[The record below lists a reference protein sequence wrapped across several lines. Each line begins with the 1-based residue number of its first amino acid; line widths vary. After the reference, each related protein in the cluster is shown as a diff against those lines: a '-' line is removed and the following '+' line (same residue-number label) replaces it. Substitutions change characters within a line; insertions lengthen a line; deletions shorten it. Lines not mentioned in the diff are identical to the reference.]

1 MADTTIRCH
10 MHPCR
15 EPGHYLGTWQ
25 GPFCETHFHQLTA
38 HKMQLVKSIASLS
51 VLAPG
56 ARSTAIG
63 IITECRRYLLS
74 KTPQRRSA

>member
-1 MADTTIRCH
+1 MIRCH
-10 MHPCR
+10 AHPCR
-15 EPGHYLGTWQ
+15 EPGHYLGTFQ
-25 GPFCETHFHQLTA
+25 SPFCEACFNKLTA

-63 IITECRRYLLS
+63 IINECRRYLS
-74 KTPQRRSA
+74 TKQPQQRRTA